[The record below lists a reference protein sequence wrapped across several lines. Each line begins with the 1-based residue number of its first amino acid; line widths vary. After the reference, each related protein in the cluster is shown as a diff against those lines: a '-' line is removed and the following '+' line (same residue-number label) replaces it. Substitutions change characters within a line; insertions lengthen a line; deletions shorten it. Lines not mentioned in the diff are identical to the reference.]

1 MCQLSFEC
9 QLAARQCTVNTL
21 SLIPLLLKHTLQTIY
36 RTQSSCRQPG
46 LLRKATGLPAWLRRR
61 LPRCQGLGLLL
72 VVHWLGLGSVSAASC
87 AALAEGSGVPFKATA
102 EKFGGCGPFCVA
114 ECWCIDDH
122 NIKVLYDKTLNEC
135 ACACQLNEECDW
147 RTKERAG
154 SGYNCALQ
162 NKRSSNPDFA
172 HNKRCI
178 KAGWTYYETL
188 PEPTT
193 IPSATTY
200 YSEEADSGNVQPE
213 KTDCE
218 KTVSGNLGAG
228 IGGAAGGGVV
238 LLGSIA
244 AAVMCMRKNKPA

>member
-1 MCQLSFEC
+1 MY
-9 QLAARQCTVNTL
+9 RKHTL
-21 SLIPLLLKHTLQTIY
+21 SHTPSFKHTLQTIY

-46 LLRKATGLPAWLRRR
+46 WLRKATGLPAWLRRR

-154 SGYNCALQ
+154 SGEYNCALQ
-162 NKRSSNPDFA
+162 NKRSSNPDFV
-172 HNKRCI
+172 HNKECV
-178 KAGWTYYETL
+178 
-188 PEPTT
+188 
-193 IPSATTY
+193 IPGTHNYPKCSY
-200 YSEEADSGNVQPE
+200 
-213 KTDCE
+213 
-218 KTVSGNLGAG
+218 
-228 IGGAAGGGVV
+228 
-238 LLGSIA
+238 LLFG
-244 AAVMCMRKNKPA
+244 RGRFG